1 MSLDPLSPLPPGP
14 AGPVGIDTRARSE
27 TPDGL
32 RVATLAAEFEAM
44 LLQQM
49 LREMRASGSWKAEGD
64 GEGLGAEALFESLD
78 VELASH
84 LATTGGFGLAKVLRP
99 ALEPLI
105 ATGTAVSAVS
115 TASLPV
121 VTPESSG
128 SPSAGGEPIVTSR
141 FGWRPDPFHGGAAFH
156 RGVDVRAAYGEAV
169 SAAAAGT
176 VVFAGEQGG
185 YGQTVVLQHADGLRT
200 RYAHLSAVLVNPGDR
215 IEAGADL
222 GLAGRSGRAT
232 GTHLHFE
239 VTRDGRA
246 VNPADAGLSPL
257 KPRPRVADVRVARDP
272 SSNGRPS

>member
-1 MSLDPLSPLPPGP
+1 
-14 AGPVGIDTRARSE
+14 
-27 TPDGL
+27 
-32 RVATLAAEFEAM
+32 
-44 LLQQM
+44 
-49 LREMRASGSWKAEGD
+49 
-64 GEGLGAEALFESLD
+64 
-78 VELASH
+78 
-84 LATTGGFGLAKVLRP
+84 
-99 ALEPLI
+99 
-105 ATGTAVSAVS
+105 
-115 TASLPV
+115 
-121 VTPESSG
+121 
-128 SPSAGGEPIVTSR
+128 
-141 FGWRPDPFHGGAAFH
+141 
-156 RGVDVRAAYGEAV
+156 V